1 MIAKNKVV
9 SLNYCLKD
17 TQGEE
22 LERADADK
30 PMKYIHGGGTIVS
43 GLENALDGLKVGD
56 KKEVTVKPEEGYGE
70 IVSELRMKVERN
82 KLPAGQEITVGMEL
96 TGEHGDGKK
105 YAFHIVEIKGD
116 DIYMDGNHPW
126 AGKTV
131 HFSVE
136 VMEIRDATTEEL
148 KHGHVHGE
156 GGHHH

>member
-1 MIAKNKVV
+1 M
-9 SLNYCLKD
+9 
-17 TQGEE
+17 
-22 LERADADK
+22 
-30 PMKYIHGGGTIVS
+30 
-43 GLENALDGLKVGD
+43 
-56 KKEVTVKPEEGYGE
+56 TVKPEEGYGE

-105 YAFHIVEIKGD
+105 YAFRVVEIKGD

-148 KHGHVHGE
+148 QHGHVHGE